1 MKNSTI
7 ADCQLID
14 VEKIENRSGN
24 ISVLNNGPGLPFQ
37 IKRVFYLYDIPGGE
51 SRGAHAHR
59 VCHQFLVA
67 ASGSFEVLTNDGND
81 QKLFQLNRSN
91 VGLYIPPGIWASE
104 VNFSS
109 GSVCLVMASD
119 LYDETDYIRDY
130 NELINYKNA

>member
-24 ISVLNNGPGLPFQ
+24 ISVLNNGQGLPFQ

-81 QKLFQLNRSN
+81 EKLFQLNRSN

-130 NELINYKNA
+130 NEFLNTKK

>member
-7 ADCQLID
+7 ADCQIID
-14 VEKIENRSGN
+14 IEKIDNRSGN
-24 ISVLNNGPGLPFQ
+24 ISVLNNGQDLPFQ

-59 VCHQFLVA
+59 MCHQFLVS
-67 ASGSFEVLTNDGND
+67 ASGSFEVLTNDGVN

-91 VGLYIPPGIWASE
+91 AGLYIPPGIWASE

-109 GSVCLVMASD
+109 GSICLVMASE
-119 LYDETDYIRDY
+119 LYDATDYIRDY
-130 NELINYKNA
+130 NEFINYKNA

>member
-24 ISVLNNGPGLPFQ
+24 ISVLNNGQGLPFQ

-67 ASGSFEVLTNDGND
+67 ASGSFEVLTNDGYD
-81 QKLFQLNRSN
+81 EKLFQLNRSN